1 MGEILRWYRFGP
13 HVMTVAEFALL
24 AGLSNSKV
32 RSLIA
37 RGDLPAYR
45 DAKYPILIPTVIAK
59 RWMAGLP
66 TPHGMYDII
75 ISERL

>member
-1 MGEILRWYRFGP
+1 MGKILRWYRFGP
-13 HVMTVAEFALL
+13 HVLTVAEFARM
-24 AGLSNSKV
+24 AGLSDSKV

-45 DAKYPILIPTVIAK
+45 EPKYPILIPAADAQ

-66 TPHGMYDII
+66 NPRGMHYITI
-75 ISERL
+75 TERL